1 MTEDALAGLTVLEYP
16 DSVAIRYCGKL
27 LLAHGARVIQAA
39 EPSPVGVGYG
49 GAASEAFAA
58 WLDHGKARHAASA
71 AGRADLVI
79 AGDTVAGAA
88 SGALHLALTWFD
100 PRGPYR
106 DWHGTDALIQALS
119 GVAFAVGATEGPPLL
134 PRGHA
139 PQLIAGATACIA
151 ALAGLI
157 GRGNGW
163 RGEQIAVDVLS
174 ANLCFME
181 SQVAMLALTG
191 DTALRRGLN
200 RFSTYPGGIY
210 PAADGW
216 IGVTALTPAQWTAF
230 CDMVGLPELGRDRR
244 YQVLTNRLADSAALE
259 PQLADALARRP
270 AAHWLEEGQRRR
282 IPMAPVPDL
291 ADLVRTPH
299 WRERGSFAPVGGVA
313 EATGPAMPF
322 HFHRLGAERFHRL
335 GAEPWHGRSPA
346 TQPALPLQGINVLDL
361 SMGWAGPLAARH
373 FADLGADV
381 LKVESCGYFD
391 WWRGWDGDMNA
402 DPPPYE
408 TRPSFLMV
416 NRNKRGIT
424 LDFKTDDGRALL
436 SRLAAQADVLI
447 ENHAP
452 GVLDKLG
459 VGAAALAEA
468 NPGLIALSMGAFG
481 ARGPWRGFRA
491 YGSTVEQASG
501 LPCVNGRA
509 GDAPTMQHVAY
520 GDPVAGIYGAIACL
534 VALYAGRRRRISTWI
549 DLGQVECL
557 FQLGA
562 DAIIAQSLRADALP
576 RQGSAHPAS
585 LLRLCVPAAGADEW
599 LAVSVETDEQLRVL
613 CRWLDEAAPD
623 RIEIALADW
632 SSGRPASDAA
642 SVLQSSGV
650 PAAIVRPAHQL
661 PDDPQLREAGFW
673 QWLERPFIGRHLVPA
688 APYRLDG
695 APPPLARPAPTLGQ
709 HNQEVLGERLGL
721 GAAEL
726 ERLERTYVI
735 GTRAA
740 VRAD

>member
-1 MTEDALAGLTVLEYP
+1 MINDALAGLTVSEHS
-16 DSVAIRYCGKL
+16 DNVAIRYCGKL
-27 LLAHGARVIQAA
+27 FAAHGARVIQATP
-39 EPSPVGVGYG
+39 PSRTGVGYG
-49 GAASEAFAA
+49 GAASEAFAS
-58 WLDHGKARHAASA
+58 WLDHGKHRHSAPDAAST
-71 AGRADLVI
+71 DLVI
-79 AGDTVAGAA
+79 SGQPT
-88 SGALHLALTWFD
+88 SGALSHALHLTLTWFD
-100 PRGPYR
+100 PHGPYR
-106 DWHGTDALIQALS
+106 DWHGSDALIQALS
-119 GVAFAVGATEGPPLL
+119 GVAFAVGPVAGPPLL

-139 PQLIAGATACIA
+139 PQLIGGATGFIA
-151 ALAGLI
+151 ALAGLV

-163 RGEQIAVDVLS
+163 RGKHIEVDVLS

-181 SQVAMLALTG
+181 SQVATLALGT
-191 DTALRRGLN
+191 DKALRRGIN

-230 CDMVGLPELGRDRR
+230 CDMIGLPELGRTPR
-244 YQVLTNRLADSAALE
+244 YQVLTNRLADSAVLE
-259 PQLADALARRP
+259 PQLSDALARRP
-270 AAHWLEEGQRRR
+270 AAYWLEEGQRCR

-291 ADLVRTPH
+291 AEVVRTPH
-299 WRERGSFAPVGGVA
+299 WMERGSFAPVGGMP
-313 EATGPAMPF
+313 EAIGPAMPF
-322 HFHRLGAERFHRL
+322 HFHQFSAEQTRL
-335 GAEPWHGRSPA
+335 RSP
-346 TQPALPLQGINVLDL
+346 PAASTLPLQGISVLDL

-424 LDFKTDDGRALL
+424 LDFKTEDGRTLL
-436 SRLAAQADVLI
+436 RRLAAQSDVLI

-452 GVLDKLG
+452 GVLDRLG

-501 LPCVNGRA
+501 LPFVSGRA
-509 GDAPTMQHVAY
+509 KDAPTMQHVAY
-520 GDPVAGIYGAIACL
+520 GDPVAGVYGAMACL
-534 VALYAGRRRRISTWI
+534 IALYAGRRQRVSTWI

-562 DAIIAQSLRADALP
+562 DAIIAQSLCAEPLP
-576 RQGSAHPAS
+576 REGSAHPAS
-585 LLRLCVPAAGADEW
+585 LLRICIPAAGQDEW
-599 LAVSVETDEQLRVL
+599 LAVSIETEQQLQAL
-613 CRWLDEAAPD
+613 SLFLDVTAAD
-623 RIEIALADW
+623 QIELALEDW
-632 SSGRPASDAA
+632 CTVRYAQDAA
-642 SVLQSSGV
+642 RALQSAGV
-650 PAAIVRPAHQL
+650 PAAIVRPAHAL
-661 PDDPQLREAGFW
+661 PDDPQLSAAGFW
-673 QWLERPFIGRHLVPA
+673 HWLERPFIGRHLVPA

-695 APPPLARPAPTLGQ
+695 VAPPFARPAPTLGQ
-709 HNQEVLGERLGL
+709 HNQDVLGERLGVD
-721 GAAEL
+721 AAEF
-726 ERLERTYVI
+726 ERLEHEGVI

-740 VRAD
+740 ARGD

>member
-1 MTEDALAGLTVLEYP
+1 MTQDPLAGLTVLEYP

-27 LLAHGARVIQAA
+27 FAAHGARVIQAA
-39 EPSPVGVGYG
+39 EPSPVGVGYSIT
-49 GAASEAFAA
+49 ASAAFAA
-58 WLDHGKARHAASA
+58 WLDHGKARQGASD
-71 AGRADLVI
+71 AGHADLVI
-79 AGDTVAGAA
+79 SGHSAAGAA
-88 SGALHLALTWFD
+88 SGTLHLALTWFD
-100 PRGPYR
+100 PHGPYR

-119 GVAFAVGATEGPPLL
+119 GVAFAVGPTDGPPLL

-139 PQLIAGATACIA
+139 PQLIGGATGFIA
-151 ALAGLI
+151 ALAGLV

-163 RGEQIAVDVLS
+163 RGEQIEVDVLS

-181 SQVAMLALTG
+181 SQVATLALTG
-191 DTALRRGLN
+191 DKAARRGIN

-210 PAADGW
+210 AAADGW

-230 CDMVGLPELGRDRR
+230 CDMTGLPELAQTSR
-244 YQVLTNRLADSAALE
+244 YQVMANRFAESAVLE
-259 PQLADALARRP
+259 PQLSEALARRP
-270 AAHWLEEGQRRR
+270 AAYWLEEGQRRR

-291 ADLVRTPH
+291 AELRHTPH
-299 WRERGSFAPVGGVA
+299 WQERGSFAPVGGTPD
-313 EATGPAMPF
+313 ATGPAMPF
-322 HFHRLGAERFHRL
+322 HFHRLGVAQPHR
-335 GAEPWHGRSPA
+335 ESPSA
-346 TQPALPLQGINVLDL
+346 NPTLPLQGINVLDL

-408 TRPSFLMV
+408 MRPSFLMV

-424 LDFKTDDGRALL
+424 LDFKTEDGRALL
-436 SRLAAQADVLI
+436 RRLAAQSDVLI

-459 VGAAALAEA
+459 VGAMALAEA

-501 LPCVNGRA
+501 LPFVNGRA
-509 GDAPTMQHVAY
+509 EDAPTMQHVAY
-520 GDPVAGIYGAIACL
+520 GDPVAGIYGAAACL
-534 VALYAGRRRRISTWI
+534 IALYASRRQRVSTWI

-562 DAIIAQSLRADALP
+562 DAIIAQSLRADPLP

-585 LLRLCVPAAGADEW
+585 LLRVCVPSAGRDEW
-599 LAVSVETDEQLRVL
+599 LAVSVETDAQLQALSNLLRTAEADRV
-613 CRWLDEAAPD
+613 EN
-623 RIEIALADW
+623 ALADW
-632 SSGRPASDAA
+632 SSTREAQDAA
-642 SVLQSSGV
+642 SMLQSAGV
-650 PAAIVRPAHQL
+650 PAAIVRPAHDL
-661 PDDPQLREAGFW
+661 PNDPQLREAGFW
-673 QWLERPFIGRHLVPA
+673 QWLERPFIGRHLVPL

-695 APPPLARPAPTLGQ
+695 VPLLLSRPGPTLGQ
-709 HNQEVLGERLGL
+709 HNQEVLSERLGL

-726 ERLERTYVI
+726 EQLERDRVI
-735 GTRAA
+735 GTRATT
-740 VRAD
+740 RTE

>member
-1 MTEDALAGLTVLEYP
+1 M
-16 DSVAIRYCGKL
+16 
-27 LLAHGARVIQAA
+27 
-39 EPSPVGVGYG
+39 
-49 GAASEAFAA
+49 
-58 WLDHGKARHAASA
+58 
-71 AGRADLVI
+71 
-79 AGDTVAGAA
+79 
-88 SGALHLALTWFD
+88 
-100 PRGPYR
+100 
-106 DWHGTDALIQALS
+106 
-119 GVAFAVGATEGPPLL
+119 L

-139 PQLIAGATACIA
+139 PQLIGGATGFIA
-151 ALAGLI
+151 ALAALV

-163 RGEQIAVDVLS
+163 RGEQIEVDVLS

-181 SQVAMLALTG
+181 SQVATLALAG
-191 DTALRRGLN
+191 DKAMRRGIN

-230 CDMVGLPELGRDRR
+230 CDMTGLPELGRDPR
-244 YQVLTNRLADSAALE
+244 YQVMANRMADSAVLE
-259 PQLADALARRP
+259 PKLTEALAHRP
-270 AAHWLEEGQRRR
+270 AAYWLEEGQHRR

-291 ADLVRTPH
+291 AELLSTPH
-299 WRERGSFAPVGGVA
+299 WLARGSFASVDGMAGA
-313 EATGPAMPF
+313 AGPAMPF
-322 HFHRLGAERFHRL
+322 HFHRLGAEHPHRRSL
-335 GAEPWHGRSPA
+335 PAE
-346 TQPALPLQGINVLDL
+346 PALPLQGISVLDL

-408 TRPSFLMV
+408 MRPSFLMV

-424 LDFKTDDGRALL
+424 LDFKTDDGRTLL
-436 SRLAAQADVLI
+436 RRLAAQSDVLI

-501 LPCVNGRA
+501 LPFVNGSA
-509 GDAPTMQHVAY
+509 KDAPTMQHVAY

-534 VALYAGRRRRISTWI
+534 IALYASRSRRVSTWI

-562 DAIIAQSLRADALP
+562 DAIIAQSLRTDPLP
-576 RQGSAHPAS
+576 RQGNAHPAS
-585 LLRLCVPAAGADEW
+585 LLRLCVPSAGQDEW
-599 LAVSVETDEQLRVL
+599 LAVSVETERQLQAL
-613 CRWLDEAAPD
+613 SHLLGAAAAD
-623 RIEIALADW
+623 RIGIALANW
-632 SSGRPASDAA
+632 SGTRQAQDAA
-642 SVLQSSGV
+642 AVLQSAGV
-650 PAAIVRPAHQL
+650 PAAMVHPAHDL
-661 PDDPQLREAGFW
+661 PNDPQLLAAGFW
-673 QWLERPFIGRHLVPA
+673 QWLERPFIGRHVVPL

-695 APPPLARPAPTLGQ
+695 VPPPLARPAPTLGQ
-709 HNQEVLGERLGL
+709 HNQDVLSERLGL
-721 GAAEL
+721 DAVEF
-726 ERLERTYVI
+726 ERLERQRVI

-740 VRAD
+740 TRAE

>member
-1 MTEDALAGLTVLEYP
+1 MTEQALAGLTVLEHP
-16 DSVAIRYCGKL
+16 DSVAVRYCGKVF
-27 LLAHGARVIQAA
+27 AAYGACVIQVA
-39 EPSPVGVGYG
+39 EPSPVGVGYS

-58 WLDHGKARHAASA
+58 WLDHGKSRRTASA
-71 AGRADLVI
+71 AGGVDLVI
-79 AGDTVAGAA
+79 SGDANAAAAAGA
-88 SGALHLALTWFD
+88 LRLVLTWFD
-100 PRGPYR
+100 PHGPYHG
-106 DWHGTDALIQALS
+106 WHGTDAVIQALS
-119 GVAFAVGATEGPPLL
+119 GVAFAVGPTEGPPLL

-139 PQLIAGATACIA
+139 PQLIGGATGFIA
-151 ALAGLI
+151 ALAGLV
-157 GRGNGW
+157 GRGHGW
-163 RGEQIAVDVLS
+163 RGDDVEVDVLS

-181 SQVAMLALTG
+181 SQVATLALTR
-191 DTALRRGLN
+191 DKALRRGVN

-210 PAADGW
+210 QAADGW

-230 CDMVGLPELGRDRR
+230 CEMLDLPELARDPR
-244 YQVLTNRLADSAALE
+244 YQLLTNRLADSASLE
-259 PQLADALARRP
+259 PKLCAALARGS
-270 AAHWLEEGQRRR
+270 AAHWLEDGQRRR
-282 IPMAPVPDL
+282 VPMAPMPDL
-291 ADLVRTPH
+291 AELVRTPH
-299 WRERGSFAPVGGVA
+299 WQQRGSFAPVGGA
-313 EATGPAMPF
+313 QGAIGPAMPF
-322 HFHRLGAERFHRL
+322 HFHRLGEEYSQPRVTAET
-335 GAEPWHGRSPA
+335 P
-346 TQPALPLQGINVLDL
+346 TLPLQGVNVLDL

-436 SRLAAQADVLI
+436 RLLAAQSDVLI

-501 LPCVNGRA
+501 LPFITGNA

-534 VALYAGRRRRISTWI
+534 IALYAGRQRRVSTWI

-562 DAIIAQSLRADALP
+562 DAIIAQSLRRDLLP

-585 LLRLCVPAAGADEW
+585 LLRLCLPAAGQDEW
-599 LAVSVETDEQLRVL
+599 LAVDVQTKEHLQALGEF
-613 CRWLDEAAPD
+613 LDVDAAD
-623 RIEIALADW
+623 QVEIALADW
-632 SSGRPASDAA
+632 VIVRYAQEAA
-642 SVLQSSGV
+642 RSLQLAGV
-650 PAAIVRPAHQL
+650 PAAIVRPAHDL
-661 PDDPQLREAGFW
+661 PNDPQLRRGDFW
-673 QWLERPFIGRHLVPA
+673 QWLERAFIGRHLVPA

-695 APPPLARPAPTLGQ
+695 VAPPLARPAPTLGQ
-709 HNQEVLGERLGL
+709 HNEEVLHERLGL
-721 GAAEL
+721 DTAEL
-726 ERLERTYVI
+726 ERLEREHVI
-735 GTRAA
+735 GSRAA
-740 VRAD
+740 LRESQ

>member
-1 MTEDALAGLTVLEYP
+1 MTEDALAALTVLEYP
-16 DSVAIRYCGKL
+16 DSIAIRYCGKL
-27 LLAHGARVIQAA
+27 FAAHGARVIQAA
-39 EPSPVGVGYG
+39 EPCTVGVGYG

-58 WLDHGKARHAASA
+58 WLDQGKLRHAATDRA
-71 AGRADLVI
+71 HADLIISARPVS
-79 AGDTVAGAA
+79 AN
-88 SGALHLALTWFD
+88 GALHLALTWFN
-100 PRGPYR
+100 PSGPYR
-106 DWHGTDALIQALS
+106 DWHGTDAVIQALS
-119 GVAFAVGATEGPPLL
+119 GVAFSVGNTAGPPLL

-139 PQLIAGATACIA
+139 PQLISGATGFIA

-163 RGEQIAVDVLS
+163 RGEHVEVDALS

-181 SQVAMLALTG
+181 AQVATLTLTG
-191 DTALRRGLN
+191 DKALRRGIN

-230 CDMVGLPELGRDRR
+230 CDMVSLPELGREPR
-244 YQVLTNRLADSAALE
+244 YQLITNRLADSAALE
-259 PQLADALARRP
+259 PQLAEALARRP
-270 AAHWLEEGQRRR
+270 AAYWLEEGQHRR

-291 ADLVRTPH
+291 AALVRTPH
-299 WRERGSFAPVGGVA
+299 WQERGSFAPIRGMPDVI
-313 EATGPAMPF
+313 GPAMPF
-322 HFHRLGAERFHRL
+322 HFHRLGTGH
-335 GAEPWHGRSPA
+335 PQKPSRSA
-346 TQPALPLQGINVLDL
+346 DHALPLDGINVLDL

-381 LKVESCGYFD
+381 LKVESCSYFD
-391 WWRGWDGDMNA
+391 WWRGWDGEMNA

-408 TRPSFLMV
+408 TRPAFLMV

-424 LDFKTDDGRALL
+424 LDFKTDEGRTLL
-436 SRLAAQADVLI
+436 RRLAAQSDVLI

-459 VGAAALAEA
+459 VGAAALAHA

-501 LPCVNGRA
+501 LPFVNG
-509 GDAPTMQHVAY
+509 DAEDPPTMQHVAY
-520 GDPVAGIYGAIACL
+520 GDPVAGIFGAIACL
-534 VALYAGRRRRISTWI
+534 IALYANRWQRASTWI

-562 DAIIAQSLRADALP
+562 DAIIAQSLRAEPLP
-576 RQGSAHPAS
+576 REGDAHPGS
-585 LLRLCVPAAGADEW
+585 LLRLCLPAAGQDEW
-599 LAVSVETDEQLRVL
+599 LAVAVETEKQLQALCWMLDVAADQIGRALTDWSVVRDAQDAARVL
-613 CRWLDEAAPD
+613 QFA
-623 RIEIALADW
+623 
-632 SSGRPASDAA
+632 
-642 SVLQSSGV
+642 GV
-650 PAAIVRPAHQL
+650 PAAIVRPAHDL
-661 PDDPQLREAGFW
+661 PNDPQLRAAGFW
-673 QWLERPFIGRHLVPA
+673 QWLERPFIGRHSVPA

-695 APPPLARPAPTLGQ
+695 VAPPLARPAPTLGQ
-709 HNQEVLGERLGL
+709 HNQEVLSERLGL

-726 ERLERTYVI
+726 DQLEHRRVI

-740 VRAD
+740 TRAAEQ

>member
-1 MTEDALAGLTVLEYP
+1 MPEDALAALTVLEYP
-16 DSVAIRYCGKL
+16 DSIAVRYCGKL
-27 LLAHGARVIQAA
+27 FAAHGARVIQAA
-39 EPSPVGVGYG
+39 EPCAVGVGYG
-49 GAASEAFAA
+49 GAASDAFAA
-58 WLDHGKARHAASA
+58 WLDHGKARHAATDGA
-71 AGRADLVI
+71 HADLVI
-79 AGDTVAGAA
+79 SAHPVSADAA
-88 SGALHLALTWFD
+88 LRLVLTWFN

-119 GVAFAVGATEGPPLL
+119 GVAFAVGRPEGPPLL

-139 PQLIAGATACIA
+139 PQLIGGATGFIA

-163 RGEQIAVDVLS
+163 RGEHIEVDVLS
-174 ANLCFME
+174 ANLCVME
-181 SQVAMLALTG
+181 SQVVTLAQSG
-191 DTALRRGLN
+191 DKALRRGIN

-230 CDMVGLPELGRDRR
+230 CDMVGLAELGREPR
-244 YQVLTNRLADSAALE
+244 YQVITNRLADSAALE
-259 PQLADALARRP
+259 PKLVDALARRP
-270 AAHWLEEGQRRR
+270 AAYWLEEGQHRR
-282 IPMAPVPDL
+282 IPMAPVPNL
-291 ADLVRTPH
+291 AELVRTPH
-299 WRERGSFAPVGGVA
+299 WQERGSFAPIGGMPDA
-313 EATGPAMPF
+313 ICPAMPF
-322 HFHRLGAERFHRL
+322 HFHCVGTGH
-335 GAEPWHGRSPA
+335 PQKPSPSA
-346 TQPALPLQGINVLDL
+346 DPALALQGINVLDL

-381 LKVESCGYFD
+381 LKVESCFYFD
-391 WWRGWDGDMNA
+391 WWRGWDGDMNG

-408 TRPSFLMV
+408 TRPAFLMV

-424 LDFKTDDGRALL
+424 LDFKTDEGRALL
-436 SRLAAQADVLI
+436 RRLAAQSDVLI

-501 LPCVNGRA
+501 LPFVNGGA
-509 GDAPTMQHVAY
+509 EDAPTMQHVAY
-520 GDPVAGIYGAIACL
+520 GDPVAGIFGAIACL
-534 VALYAGRRRRISTWI
+534 IALYANRRRRVSTWI

-562 DAIIAQSLRADALP
+562 DAIIAQSLRAEPLP

-585 LLRLCVPAAGADEW
+585 LLRRCLPAAGQDEW
-599 LAVSVETDEQLRVL
+599 LAVAVETEEQ
-613 CRWLDEAAPD
+613 WQ
-623 RIEIALADW
+623 ALARLLEVAADQIECALTDW
-632 SSGRPASDAA
+632 SIGRCAQDAA
-642 SVLQSSGV
+642 RVLQSAGV
-650 PAAIVRPAHQL
+650 PAAIVRAAHDL
-661 PDDPQLREAGFW
+661 PNDPQLRAAGFW

-695 APPPLARPAPTLGQ
+695 VAPPLARPAPTLGQ
-709 HNQEVLGERLGL
+709 HNQEVLSERLGL
-721 GAAEL
+721 GAADL
-726 ERLERTYVI
+726 EQLEHARVI

-740 VRAD
+740 TRAE